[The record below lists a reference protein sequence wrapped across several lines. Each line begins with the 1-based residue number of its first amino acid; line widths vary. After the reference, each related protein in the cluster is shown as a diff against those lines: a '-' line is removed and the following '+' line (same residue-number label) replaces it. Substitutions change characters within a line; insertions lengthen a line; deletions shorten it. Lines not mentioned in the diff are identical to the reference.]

1 MRLVERETRFQ
12 HRGFEHELGQRF
24 RFFGVRIRSRAFL
37 ERRDHRVSRVH
48 FERLLAAHV
57 LVTGFV
63 AHGLRLHDAFHVCGP
78 AVLGRHDDARGGG
91 EAVGDLDRF
100 NHGVRKLALPPR
112 GERLERLLRL
122 LKASLF
128 VVVRVAKLEVFLAR
142 VGELEIIEFSQ
153 VLHGVLID
161 GIGEVDD
168 FEVLGDEL
176 LEERRVFERVDGFSG
191 DVINRLLAL
200 LHAFDVLL
208 QRDELAVGLRGLE
221 SKKLGEAHAV
231 ARVFDDPELDRL
243 AERLPELFILRLVLR
258 RRVIFAFGLGIVIFR
273 IAAFF
278 RELANH
284 VERLAN
290 ELLLDRLQAR
300 VLLESFARHV
310 QGERVRVDDALNEAQ
325 ILGQQ
330 LVELVRDE
338 DTADVQ
344 LERARAAVVV
354 VVVVRRRSFGDVEN
368 GLEFDVALR
377 LEVRIRERLFRVLGE
392 SLVELGVLFL
402 FNFVRASEP
411 DRLDV
416 VQAFPI
422 PNGLGHGLRLR
433 FVVLFVFVAF
443 LIVAFLV
450 VFGVVTGDVSFFIL
464 VAGFDG
470 YFFRDFL
477 GVVQVDGEVDELGV
491 TLDESLKLG
500 LFEVLLRFFLEV
512 DVDLHPAAERFAFV
526 LGDGKV
532 AISLRLPHP
541 LLVVVVVFRA
551 HFDKVGDEVDGVE
564 TDAEL
569 SDQRHVAA
577 RRHLVQKRGRSG
589 LGDRTE
595 VVHQV
600 VLRHPDASVAN
611 REHLALLVSLDANVE
626 IGVFAASQL
635 LLVGERHESNLVQ
648 RIRAVR
654 DQFAQENILVRV
666 QRVDDDVHQSR
677 DLGLELKLFR
687 PRGEVWDFRRAGV
700 RRRVFLRAHCVVDV
714 CARSVIVHAS
724 RARSRRAA
732 RASRLDRARGR
743 KSSSSFVDIFLSRI
757 VRSSFRPRTVRRAS
771 EHAHRAHDARER
783 DRRPSRRATSRA
795 RHLRSRASRCASD
808 RRARRRRAAIVIR
821 HARAN
826 RIARFRELATSA
838 TVARAGRTKT
848 TREGDSGETDRRD
861 RWARVGSDR
870 SDRSDRS
877 VGRPRATF
885 AGPTTRRRDAT
896 ATTPPR
902 AAPRATTT
910 DPPRATAGVSA

>member
-12 HRGFEHELGQRF
+12 HRGFEHELRQRF
-24 RFFGVRIRSRAFL
+24 RFFGVRIRSRALL

-63 AHGLRLHDAFHVCGP
+63 AHGLRLHDAFHVRGP

-91 EAVGDLDRF
+91 EAVGNLDRF

-112 GERLERLLRL
+112 GERLERLLCL
-122 LKASLF
+122 LEASLF
-128 VVVRVAKLEVFLAR
+128 VVVCVAKLEVFLAR
-142 VGELEIIEFSQ
+142 VGELEIIEFRQ

-161 GIGEVDD
+161 RVGEVDD

-176 LEERRVFERVDGFSG
+176 FEERRVRERVDGFSG

-310 QGERVRVDDALNEAQ
+310 QGERVRVDDALDEAQ

-377 LEVRIRERLFRVLGE
+377 LEVRVRERLFRVLGE

-402 FNFVRASEP
+402 FDFVRASEP

-416 VQAFPI
+416 VETFPI

-443 LIVAFLV
+443 LVVAFL
-450 VFGVVTGDVSFFIL
+450 VFGVVTGDVSFFIF
-464 VAGFDG
+464 VTSFGFDG
-470 YFFRDFL
+470 YFFGDFL

-500 LFEVLLRFFLEV
+500 LFEVFLRFFLEV

-532 AISLRLPHP
+532 AISLGLPHP
-541 LLVVVVVFRA
+541 LLVVIVVLRA
-551 HFDKVGDEVDGVE
+551 HLDKVGDEVDGVE

-600 VLRHPDASVAN
+600 VLRHSDASVAN
-611 REHLALLVSLDANVE
+611 GEHLALLVSLDADVQF
-626 IGVFAASQL
+626 GVLAASQL

-648 RIRAVR
+648 GIRAVR

-714 CARSVIVHAS
+714 RSRSVIVHAS
-724 RARSRRAA
+724 LLRAFRAA
-732 RASRLDRARGR
+732 RASRLDRARCR
-743 KSSSSFVDIFLSRI
+743 KLRQPSSTSNNPSSSHLSRL
-757 VRSSFRPRTVRRAS
+757 RTVRRAS

-783 DRRPSRRATSRA
+783 DRRPSRRATSRS
-795 RHLRSRASRCASD
+795 RHLARVASRCAFDRVARPSHRHS
-808 RRARRRRAAIVIR
+808 RRASQSNRAISKSPALDPRPPAGGDARGLRVGVVATRTRRRR
-821 HARAN
+821 
-826 RIARFRELATSA
+826 T
-838 TVARAGRTKT
+838 GRG
-848 TREGDSGETDRRD
+848 RG
-861 RWARVGSDR
+861 ARV
-870 SDRSDRS
+870 
-877 VGRPRATF
+877 
-885 AGPTTRRRDAT
+885 
-896 ATTPPR
+896 
-902 AAPRATTT
+902 
-910 DPPRATAGVSA
+910 VSAS